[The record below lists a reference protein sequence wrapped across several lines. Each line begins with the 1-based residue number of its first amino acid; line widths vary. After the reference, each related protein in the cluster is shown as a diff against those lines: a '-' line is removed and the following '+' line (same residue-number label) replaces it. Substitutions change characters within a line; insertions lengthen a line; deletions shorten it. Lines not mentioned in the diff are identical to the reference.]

1 MANVLIT
8 SPDFVRLNSNI
19 SDNLN
24 SKVLATAIRETQENE
39 LQEII
44 GEVMLDKLKNLIAA
58 GVIDEDE
65 NIWYKRLLDKAQMFI
80 VYKVIAEL
88 TVMTSLKIDNAGVV
102 QSRDEYLDN
111 VSIDDTMTLKR
122 YYDTKADHYC
132 YMLQNFILDN
142 LSHLPEITDCQC
154 FKIRATLYSAANPS
168 VFLGGRRGRGLW
180 RGWPYRYQYGMNFP
194 DRK

>member
-8 SPDFVRLNSNI
+8 SPDFIRLNSNI

-24 SKVLATAIRETQENE
+24 SKVLATAIREVQENE
-39 LQEII
+39 LQEIT
-44 GEVMLDKLKNLIAA
+44 GEVMLDKLKDLIAA

-111 VSIDDTMTLKR
+111 VSMDDTFTLKH
-122 YYDTKADHYC
+122 YYDAKADHYC
-132 YMLQNFILDN
+132 YMLQNFILEN

-180 RGWPYRYQYGMNFP
+180 RGWPYRYQPGMNF
-194 DRK
+194 K

>member
-1 MANVLIT
+1 MTNILIT
-8 SPDFVRLNSNI
+8 SPDFIRLNSNI

-24 SKVLATAIRETQENE
+24 SKVLATAIREVQENE

-80 VYKVIAEL
+80 VYKVIAEI

-180 RGWPYRYQYGMNFP
+180 RGWPYRCQPGINF
-194 DRK
+194 K

>member
-80 VYKVIAEL
+80 VYKVIAEI

-180 RGWPYRYQYGMNFP
+180 RGWPYRYQPGMNF
-194 DRK
+194 K